1 MDAGGDFEKNLSF
14 SSKENCDSFLS
25 PTRFSSSRMLQEY
38 LKLARSFNAVLT
50 GMSPVMGAI
59 ALREYDIVML
69 FLLFLVGFFGHT
81 FGFVFNDIIDYNID
95 KSSKE
100 ISDRPLVSGTISM
113 RKAWIFSFISMGI
126 AFIIALYLAISTA
139 HLYSLVILAV
149 SAFFIILYD
158 LVSKKVLLTDFF
170 VALGI
175 FFLVMYGASTTV
187 GSLSNL
193 TPLAW
198 IVCTLAAIQVLF
210 MQLIAG
216 GMKDIENDY
225 HHGARTMA
233 IHMGV
238 RVVEGKLTVSPSY
251 KALSYGLQLIDLG
264 VVFLPFFLGW
274 TAPIDPTFQYIQW
287 VALLLVGIVM
297 LFLSHQLLT
306 MERFERQKAR
316 MYIGSH
322 YMINFTLVPIML
334 MGLNPW
340 AGVLMFF
347 PALGFVLSNLALH
360 GTLLQP
366 KTM

>member
-1 MDAGGDFEKNLSF
+1 MNAGEDFEKTLSF
-14 SSKENCDSFLS
+14 SPKDNCDSFLS

-50 GMSPVMGAI
+50 GMSAVMGAI
-59 ALREYDIVML
+59 ALREYDIIML

-113 RKAWIFSFISMGI
+113 RNAWIFSFISMGI
-126 AFIIALYLAISTA
+126 AFVIALYLAVSTA

-170 VALGI
+170 VSLGI
-175 FFLVMYGASTTV
+175 FFLVMYGASITV
-187 GSLSNL
+187 ASLSDI

-198 IVCTLAAIQVLF
+198 VVCTLAAIQVLF
-210 MQLIAG
+210 MQIIAG

-225 HHGARTMA
+225 RHGARTMA

-251 KALSYGLQLIDLG
+251 KALSYSLQLIDLG

-274 TAPIDPTFQYIQW
+274 TSPIDPVYQYIQW
-287 VALLLVGIVM
+287 VALLLVGILM
-297 LFLSHQLLT
+297 LILSHQLLT
-306 MERFERQKAR
+306 MERFERRKAR

-347 PALGFVLSNLALH
+347 PALGYVLSNLALH